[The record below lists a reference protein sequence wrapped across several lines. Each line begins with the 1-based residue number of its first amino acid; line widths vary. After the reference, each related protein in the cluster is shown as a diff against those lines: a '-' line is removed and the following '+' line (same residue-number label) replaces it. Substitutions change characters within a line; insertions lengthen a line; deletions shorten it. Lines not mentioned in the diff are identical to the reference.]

1 MIFKNCRVSQRTLV
15 RLSNRT
21 ARQRR
26 RPEKR
31 LGVTNVTGLLLA
43 FLSWSSLNVKVFW
56 SFTKRLFKGRWIL
69 AESFLRQN
77 YCHAVTLGLPSSLPG
92 LLCSPSSRNFTIFHF
107 QMLSTQWH
115 LNISLS
121 KIQAICA
128 GGGEQ
133 SVLRGNSVGIPKKK
147 VTSSI

>member
-1 MIFKNCRVSQRTLV
+1 M
-15 RLSNRT
+15 
-21 ARQRR
+21 
-26 RPEKR
+26 
-31 LGVTNVTGLLLA
+31 
-43 FLSWSSLNVKVFW
+43 
-56 SFTKRLFKGRWIL
+56 

-92 LLCSPSSRNFTIFHF
+92 LLCSPSSCNFTIFHF

-128 GGGEQ
+128 GGGKQ
-133 SVLRGNSVGIPKKK
+133 SVLLGNSLGISKNGHVLDLNIRESNKF
-147 VTSSI
+147 SSFGVRRYSGEVPSDFEEVVNIKMAAAK